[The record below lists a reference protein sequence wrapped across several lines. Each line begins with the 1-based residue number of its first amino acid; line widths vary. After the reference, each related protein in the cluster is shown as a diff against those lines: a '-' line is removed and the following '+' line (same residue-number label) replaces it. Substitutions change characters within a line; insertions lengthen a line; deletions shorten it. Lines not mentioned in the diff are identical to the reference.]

1 MRLIIVLQLGY
12 SGLRQG
18 IDDKRQRFLIAA
30 ASGQHLRGGILDRAG
45 FAAQAAGYLG
55 AQAVIG
61 TGQRFGGGFDQVGG
75 IGNQAVAAAGKQL
88 LIINAMQLYAA
99 IRAQR
104 QQHHAQ
110 QCEQHKV
117 KRQPAGVVATL
128 VRAARLLKGQLLG
141 HT

>member
-30 ASGQHLRGGILDRAG
+30 AVGQHLRGGILDRAG
-45 FAAQAAGYLG
+45 FAAQSAGYLG

-61 TGQRFGGGFDQVGG
+61 TGQRLGGGFDQVGG

-88 LIINAMQLYAA
+88 LIVNAMQLYTA

-104 QQHHAQ
+104 QQQHTKQ
-110 QCEQHKV
+110 REQHKV
-117 KRQPAGVVATL
+117 KRQPAGVVAAL